1 MADSEIIRHDLRHR
15 YAEMKSIRHG
25 AASVEISHPE
35 TGYVLCLS
43 GGGVDYAVIEHEN
56 AKSVKGELFDQTPSL

>member
-15 YAEMKSIRHG
+15 YAEMKSIPHG

-35 TGYVLCLS
+35 TGYVPCLS
-43 GGGVDYAVIEHEN
+43 CGGVDYAVIEN
-56 AKSVKGELFDQTPSL
+56 AKSVKGEPFDQTPSL

>member
-1 MADSEIIRHDLRHR
+1 MADSDIIRHDLRHR
-15 YAEMKSIRHG
+15 FAEMKPTRHG

-43 GGGVDYAVIEHEN
+43 GGDVDYTVIEYEERQ
-56 AKSVKGELFDQTPSL
+56 G